1 MRGEKHYLMSQTQLN
16 RYHVIS
22 MVIDKNMTNSEA
34 AEVLDLSVRQIIR
47 LKKGVKKEGPLFLVH
62 KNKGRKPIHAFSEDF
77 VSKIVALKKSDLY
90 QDANFLHFQELLEK
104 HENIIISYNAL
115 HTILSSNGIN
125 SPKKHRKRKVHHRR
139 KRKAKEGQLIQID
152 ASPHDWFGT
161 GEKYDIHGAIDDST
175 GKIMGLYMTKNEC
188 RQGYFETLR
197 SVISNY
203 GIPVSIY
210 TDRHTI
216 FRSPKADKLTIEE
229 QLAGKT
235 VRNTQFGRAMKEL
248 GITMIPARS
257 PQAKGR
263 IERLWNTLQSRLPIE
278 FKIADISTIEEANEF
293 FSDYL
298 VKFNEKFAIAPE
310 DPISAFRTL
319 PEEICLD
326 NILCVKEERI
336 LDNGLTFSFY
346 NQRFKVVSNR
356 MSVYPKSKIKVLIS
370 PKFGVKAQYG
380 EKIYNVTLWTEL
392 NKSKVKKTK
401 TNSNKKY
408 KPDDGHYYK
417 YGHQA
422 WQKITFEDS
431 DRDILKMLEK
441 IFLSQIL

>member
-1 MRGEKHYLMSQTQLN
+1 MSF
-16 RYHVIS
+16 
-22 MVIDKNMTNSEA
+22 
-34 AEVLDLSVRQIIR
+34 
-47 LKKGVKKEGPLFLVH
+47 FL
-62 KNKGRKPIHAFSEDF
+62 I
-77 VSKIVALKKSDLY
+77 
-90 QDANFLHFQELLEK
+90 
-104 HENIIISYNAL
+104 
-115 HTILSSNGIN
+115 
-125 SPKKHRKRKVHHRR
+125 
-139 KRKAKEGQLIQID
+139 
-152 ASPHDWFGT
+152 
-161 GEKYDIHGAIDDST
+161 
-175 GKIMGLYMTKNEC
+175 
-188 RQGYFETLR
+188 
-197 SVISNY
+197 
-203 GIPVSIY
+203 
-210 TDRHTI
+210 
-216 FRSPKADKLTIEE
+216 
-229 QLAGKT
+229 
-235 VRNTQFGRAMKEL
+235 
-248 GITMIPARS
+248 
-257 PQAKGR
+257 
-263 IERLWNTLQSRLPIE
+263 
-278 FKIADISTIEEANEF
+278 
-293 FSDYL
+293 
-298 VKFNEKFAIAPE
+298 NEKFAIAPE

-380 EKIYNVTLWTEL
+380 EKIYNVTLWTEH